1 MKISANV
8 LVLNEHDNI
17 KGLINNLVDANVD
30 EIIVLDGGSTD
41 GTFEYLMAQ
50 EMTLKSLK
58 VFRWPQKLNTEYKA
72 GFQEKERRNFMMSVS
87 SSDYILYIDADERI
101 DVNFK
106 EKLTYDRDI
115 YAVTRIH
122 FWNKRIRVNMKNDLV
137 WSPESQYRIV
147 RRSCGIKYK
156 SNDVNGLHNFLSKH
170 GIKIFNNYSYSRI
183 RRCIA
188 PWINKLNNI
197 VVGKTDIKI
206 YHMHYYD
213 IKNSL
218 GKKNDLR
225 AADFKRADKLVHNS
239 IGGGRFDYHTDFIC
253 CVRECEEEE
262 KLILKYR

>member
-106 EKLTYDRDI
+106 E
-115 YAVTRIH
+115 
-122 FWNKRIRVNMKNDLV
+122 
-137 WSPESQYRIV
+137 
-147 RRSCGIKYK
+147 
-156 SNDVNGLHNFLSKH
+156 
-170 GIKIFNNYSYSRI
+170 
-183 RRCIA
+183 
-188 PWINKLNNI
+188 
-197 VVGKTDIKI
+197 
-206 YHMHYYD
+206 
-213 IKNSL
+213 
-218 GKKNDLR
+218 
-225 AADFKRADKLVHNS
+225 
-239 IGGGRFDYHTDFIC
+239 
-253 CVRECEEEE
+253 
-262 KLILKYR
+262 